1 MGHNVSRNG
10 GKLIS
15 DSGTQLSRALF
26 QIESLHTQYKKENEH
41 PEEIGVTLHW

>member
-15 DSGTQLSRALF
+15 DPATQLSRALF
-26 QIESLHTQYKKENEH
+26 QIESLHTQWKNQDS
-41 PEEIGVTLHW
+41 EEIGVTLHW